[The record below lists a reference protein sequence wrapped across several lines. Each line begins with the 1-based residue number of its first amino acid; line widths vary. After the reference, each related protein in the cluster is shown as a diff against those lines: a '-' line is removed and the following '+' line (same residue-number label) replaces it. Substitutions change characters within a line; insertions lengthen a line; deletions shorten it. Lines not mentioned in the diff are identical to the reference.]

1 MSESWICTFP
11 TYETIHD
18 YASWGASLMHV
29 TVFECRRPHPHEDAD
44 VRASLRCPLAA
55 SISI

>member
-1 MSESWICTFP
+1 MSESWIYTLP
-11 TYETIHD
+11 TYGTIHD

-29 TVFECRRPHPHEDAD
+29 AVFECRHPHPHQDAD
-44 VRASLRCPLAA
+44 VRASLWYPLAA